1 MSPPCPSHCG
11 SLRRDRW
18 RQWTYGQI
26 LSRVKQVRLSLQLQ
40 LTVEQLDLFVGLSDV
55 VFNELFHVCGY
66 SNVEGNSNTMTTKNN
81 AAARI
86 PAEWVMITAFF
97 GPEDPKSN
105 CLFLLASVTHIKTSP
120 VQYYTCKIRYIW
132 SSKLEPCSNPNPWQ

>member
-40 LTVEQLDLFVGLSDV
+40 LTVEQLDLFVGVSDV

-86 PAEWVMITAFF
+86 PAE
-97 GPEDPKSN
+97 
-105 CLFLLASVTHIKTSP
+105 
-120 VQYYTCKIRYIW
+120 
-132 SSKLEPCSNPNPWQ
+132 